1 MQKGHRTSILCIE
14 DPLNPS
20 NDIGKGSY
28 GALKVKQA
36 FEYAYFTLSHAV
48 LPQNEFILSKNNNSR
63 TSILGRIIR
72 MTKEVREYRHWVKD
86 AFEKKVNVVFDLAKE
101 IVDLSQKRSEQLYSE
116 SVLESMELAKHAPM
130 SNNSSKSSGSDKS
143 EKKEQIVDE
152 YQSNKENRF
161 NEQVQCDTKVIS
173 EHLQPL
179 NKSLHSQSLS
189 CSNQNLTSDFSTSSQ
204 VYPDVSQLPVK
215 NINYQSNQYH
225 R

>member
-1 MQKGHRTSILCIE
+1 
-14 DPLNPS
+14 
-20 NDIGKGSY
+20 
-28 GALKVKQA
+28 
-36 FEYAYFTLSHAV
+36 
-48 LPQNEFILSKNNNSR
+48 
-63 TSILGRIIR
+63 

-161 NEQVQCDTKVIS
+161 NEQVQCDTKIIS